1 MPISVFPA
9 REELVYTQAEVDR
22 LLATISL
29 TPGPV
34 GPQGARGDAGPTG
47 ATGARG
53 ATGPTG
59 PTGPQGPV
67 GRDGVAGPQGAA
79 GPTGPQ
85 GPAGVAGPQGAKG
98 DRGKSVRNGLG
109 TPPPTVGELDDLYY
123 DRTNRRLFGPKTAEG
138 WGTGISLV
146 GPQGE
151 PGATVDLTPV
161 LTRLDAIEARLA
173 ALETV

>member
-1 MPISVFPA
+1 M
-9 REELVYTQAEVDR
+9 
-22 LLATISL
+22 
-29 TPGPV
+29 
-34 GPQGARGDAGPTG
+34 
-47 ATGARG
+47 
-53 ATGPTG
+53 
-59 PTGPQGPV
+59 
-67 GRDGVAGPQGAA
+67 
-79 GPTGPQ
+79 
-85 GPAGVAGPQGAKG
+85 KG

-109 TPPPTVGELDDLYY
+109 APATSVGELDDLYY

>member
-29 TPGPV
+29 TPGPA
-34 GPQGARGDAGPTG
+34 GPQGAKGDAGPAG

-53 ATGPTG
+53 ATGPV
-59 PTGPQGPV
+59 GPQGPV
-67 GRDGVAGPQGAA
+67 GRDGVAGPQGPA
-79 GPTGPQ
+79 GAVGPQ
-85 GPAGVAGPQGAKG
+85 GPAGVTGPQGVKG

-109 TPPPTVGELDDLYY
+109 APATSVGELDDLYY